1 MTTSTTFELPVVGAV
16 EFPGGTNG
24 HWQFALPMRGGE
36 IPVDINADGDAFT
49 KDMLAEI
56 ATFIA
61 DAARFDE
68 IARDALKAEFTEK
81 PEGNVGTYLS
91 HHAEELGEKDL
102 LRIFGTADP
111 DDLEIDHLLDAL
123 QLKRIG
129 LYPGSEEFSAV
140 FDYTIDEEATDYIL
154 AVEFDNDGELY
165 GISMDS

>member
-1 MTTSTTFELPVVGAV
+1 MPTFDIPNVGAV
-16 EFPGGTNG
+16 DFPNGTNG

-36 IPVDINADGDAFT
+36 IPVDINAGGDAFT

-56 ATFIA
+56 QIFIS

-68 IARDALKAEFTEK
+68 IARDALKADYAEK
-81 PEGNVGTYLS
+81 PDDGSAGVYLS

-102 LRIFGTADP
+102 LKIFGIADP
-111 DDLEIDHLLDAL
+111 DELDIDHLLDAL

-129 LYPGSEEFSAV
+129 LYPGSEGYCAV
-140 FDYTIDEEATDYIL
+140 FDYTIDQEATDYIL
-154 AVEFDNDGELY
+154 AVEFDSDGELC

>member
-1 MTTSTTFELPVVGAV
+1 MPTFEIPAVGAV

-24 HWQFALPMRGGE
+24 YWQFALPMRGGDV
-36 IPVDINADGDAFT
+36 PVDINAHGDAFT
-49 KDMLAEI
+49 REMLAEI
-56 ATFIA
+56 RIFIA

-68 IARDALKAEFTEK
+68 IARDAFKAEFAEK
-81 PEGNVGTYLS
+81 PEGTVGIYLS

-102 LRIFGTADP
+102 LRIFGIADP
-111 DDLEIDHLLDAL
+111 DDLDIDHLLDAL

-129 LYPGSEEFSAV
+129 LYPASEEYCAV

-154 AVEFDNDGELY
+154 AVEFDSDGEVH